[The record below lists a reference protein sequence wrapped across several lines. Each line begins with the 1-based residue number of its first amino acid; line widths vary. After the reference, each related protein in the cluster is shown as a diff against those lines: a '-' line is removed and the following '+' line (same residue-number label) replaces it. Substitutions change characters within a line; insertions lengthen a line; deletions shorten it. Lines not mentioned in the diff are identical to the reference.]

1 MCELLQINRLKHDR
15 KNYLRDI
22 NIADVSIAN
31 ENTTNLVSSYAVRQV
46 ADKKGR
52 CAGRIISASAALVIA
67 ATVGTTVASVSVTSI
82 ATTTASSSTIT
93 HFENRKNEQAL
104 LQKKM
109 EVKTIVAMPLNSQ
122 IVSVSSR
129 ILCVF
134 LFQIYFEAKS
144 TTFEPSV
151 EASGICIG
159 YLSILVVKVK
169 Y

>member
-1 MCELLQINRLKHDR
+1 MCELLQINRLKQDR

-52 CAGRIISASAALVIA
+52 SASRIIPASAALVIA

-104 LQKKM
+104 LQKKWKSKRSLQCHSIHKYSRS
-109 EVKTIVAMPLNSQ
+109 VGQQSNPL
-122 IVSVSSR
+122 
-129 ILCVF
+129 C
-134 LFQIYFEAKS
+134 
-144 TTFEPSV
+144 
-151 EASGICIG
+151 
-159 YLSILVVKVK
+159 LSLPNLL
-169 Y
+169 

>member
-122 IVSVSSR
+122 IFPKCRSAVESSVSFSSKFT
-129 ILCVF
+129 LKPNPP
-134 LFQIYFEAKS
+134 LLNPLLKPLA
-144 TTFEPSV
+144 SV
-151 EASGICIG
+151 
-159 YLSILVVKVK
+159 LVT
-169 Y
+169 